1 MACACEGCAPMCKRT
16 SVLAHVATGAIASNA
31 LRPTLTR
38 SCVLSSAIATSRP
51 RPLSTFTWARASN
64 ARKLTSARAGRS
76 VVSLAVCVLA
86 HVCFH
91 LRFPLRLIP
100 GCARYPLAPASCCDL
115 ICTFSPQPHAQ
126 MRIMWWHHVAWIR
139 ACQAQLLRSK
149 PVKRH
154 PSYLR
159 SRQDEDWDGEEEMD
173 QEWLQLYDDERFQG
187 ASHGASR
194 DGGGGG
200 VVRSFGK
207 SLPPRRCL
215 YESWTAA

>member
-16 SVLAHVATGAIASNA
+16 SVLAHVATGAIACNA

-100 GCARYPLAPASCCDL
+100 GVRKVSACSC
-115 ICTFSPQPHAQ
+115 
-126 MRIMWWHHVAWIR
+126 V
-139 ACQAQLLRSK
+139 LLRLNLHILT
-149 PVKRH
+149 PTPCANANHVVAPCR
-154 PSYLR
+154 
-159 SRQDEDWDGEEEMD
+159 MD
-173 QEWLQLYDDERFQG
+173 TCVSGSAAALK
-187 ASHGASR
+187 ASQKAPILLEIS
-194 DGGGGG
+194 
-200 VVRSFGK
+200 
-207 SLPPRRCL
+207 PRRGL
-215 YESWTAA
+215 GRRGGNGPGMAAALR